1 MKQKGDIMTI
11 TINDSFADQVIAFL
25 KTLPKEAAKIE
36 PSRPW
41 YADEMKRR
49 VEEYKSGKMETY
61 PLDQDF
67 WDRMDKRIDEMD
79 SHWGLDEADALRMS

>member
-1 MKQKGDIMTI
+1 MTI

-41 YADEMKRR
+41 YADEVKRR
-49 VEEYKSGKMETY
+49 IEEYKSGKMETY

-79 SHWGLDEADALRMS
+79 SH

>member
-1 MKQKGDIMTI
+1 MTI

-41 YADEMKRR
+41 YADEVKRR
-49 VEEYKSGKMETY
+49 IEEYKSGKMETT
-61 PLDQDF
+61 PLHEG
-67 WDRMDKRIDEMD
+67 MEEIE
-79 SHWGLDEADALRMS
+79 EYLREINPIAS

>member
-36 PSRPW
+36 PSCPW
-41 YADEMKRR
+41 YADEVKRR
-49 VEEYKSGKMETY
+49 ADQYRAGEMETV
-61 PLDQDF
+61 PHNEM
-67 WDRMDKRIDEMD
+67 WERIERQI
-79 SHWGLDEADALRMS
+79 EA

>member
-79 SHWGLDEADALRMS
+79 SH